1 MDPVTMIV
9 SALAMGAIAGAP
21 SVGAQA
27 IKDAYAGLTTLI
39 VRRFGNK
46 PDAQKAVE
54 DLEKKPES
62 AGRKATAEEELKEA
76 GAGDD
81 AEIVAAAQTLMK
93 ALKDHGVAGA
103 QSFTAHAEGGST
115 LVQGNDNSVA
125 TGGSVIAKGKVKG
138 DINTSGSSKS

>member
-9 SALAMGAIAGAP
+9 SALVMGMTAGAP

-27 IKDAYAGLTTLI
+27 IKDTYTGLKTLI
-39 VRRFGNK
+39 IRKFGTK
-46 PDAQKAVE
+46 PDVQKAVE

-93 ALKDHGVAGA
+93 ALKEHGVAGA
-103 QSFTAHAEGGST
+103 QNYNAHAEGGSAIG
-115 LVQGNDNSVA
+115 QGKNNVIA
-125 TGGSVIAKGKVKG
+125 TGGSVINKGKVEG
-138 DINTSGSSKS
+138 DINTSGSAKS

>member
-9 SALAMGAIAGAP
+9 TALAMGAASGAP

-27 IKDAYAGLTTLI
+27 IKDAYAGLKTLI

-62 AGRKATAEEELKEA
+62 AGRKATAEEELKDA

-81 AEIVAAAQTLMK
+81 AEIIAAAQTLMK

-103 QSFTAHAEGGST
+103 QNFNAHAEGGSAIG
-115 LVQGNDNSVA
+115 QGKKNVIA
-125 TGGSVIAKGKVKG
+125 TGGSVINKGKVNG
-138 DINTSGSSKS
+138 DINTSGSAKS